1 MKYVLMFTSR
11 PDLDAEIDPE
21 VMKADYKRIYGE
33 TAPKPDAVALSID
46 TNDTRASAVARF
58 GRIAFVAR

>member
-1 MKYVLMFTSR
+1 V
-11 PDLDAEIDPE
+11 A
-21 VMKADYKRIYGE
+21 ADYKRIYGE